1 MIYVIDIIKATHSS
15 QGCVPIGTAETESRG
30 PTQNSCQGVRGAR
43 FLRRCWAFDLAWIRR
58 KQQQPGS
65 TPEWKN
71 RPSGAWTRAAQSDWG
86 VVRLTRATSRRTLSE
101 RARLTER
108 SHPLRPR

>member
-15 QGCVPIGTAETESRG
+15 QGCVPSGTAETESRG
-30 PTQNSCQGVRGAR
+30 PTQKSCQGVRGAR
-43 FLRRCWAFDLAWIRR
+43 FLRWAFDLAWARR

-65 TPEWKN
+65 TPEWKD

-86 VVRLTRATSRRTLSE
+86 VVRLTRTTSRRTLSE